1 MWSKP
6 SSHEGQPRHMH
17 STESGSVADR
27 YAADA
32 VMGLAVRLRVYHYV
46 EIGCEG
52 YHMVVT
58 KRDVEVFPVMAMIF
72 TMISL
77 DANEK
82 LTRLGRDLAPGS
94 LALRGS
100 IGKGI

>member
-1 MWSKP
+1 
-6 SSHEGQPRHMH
+6 MH
-17 STESGSVADR
+17 STESGSAADR
-27 YAADA
+27 H
-32 VMGLAVRLRVYHYV
+32 GEH
-46 EIGCEG
+46 
-52 YHMVVT
+52 
-58 KRDVEVFPVMAMIF
+58 FSVMAVIF